1 MMPDRLLNRDMSWGA
16 NAVYADDF
24 GSSVSVLDNT
34 FYLGARVPTVF
45 ESNQGRDHQMI
56 GNKIFPLPPHT
67 SDANSPRANIGNCGC
82 GGGGTGPYPCT
93 ACMLHGAALQAAF
106 LNRVPFNSSSAWKA
120 AFPSLYDFWETKPC
134 EAGGIQIRD
143 NIVCFAGLLAG
154 TISASG
160 SVVTNNSW
168 IPEICGGPAPPPAPP
183 PPPPVPADPALQVAA
198 HSGSCASMT
207 SSPMLLYNKTDGAI
221 YVENGPQAGKLLAVF
236 WGNAG
241 ADHSPVLV
249 SAVDVPEFKQ
259 YKNVIFDLSEDGADV
274 TIKLRVNG
282 KCITGPSKL
291 PGPVLLDPC
300 VAGSQQ
306 RQWSFDVEGTST
318 KKTFAL
324 RSKVGGCATIGSSR
338 STTGT
343 V

>member
-1 MMPDRLLNRDMSWGA
+1 
-16 NAVYADDF
+16 
-24 GSSVSVLDNT
+24 
-34 FYLGARVPTVF
+34 
-45 ESNQGRDHQMI
+45 
-56 GNKIFPLPPHT
+56 
-67 SDANSPRANIGNCGC
+67 
-82 GGGGTGPYPCT
+82 
-93 ACMLHGAALQAAF
+93 
-106 LNRVPFNSSSAWKA
+106 
-120 AFPSLYDFWETKPC
+120 
-134 EAGGIQIRD
+134 
-143 NIVCFAGLLAG
+143 
-154 TISASG
+154 
-160 SVVTNNSW
+160 
-168 IPEICGGPAPPPAPP
+168 
-183 PPPPVPADPALQVAA
+183 
-198 HSGSCASMT
+198 
-207 SSPMLLYNKTDGAI
+207 MLLYNKTDGAI

-306 RQWSFDVEGTST
+306 QQWSFDVEGTST